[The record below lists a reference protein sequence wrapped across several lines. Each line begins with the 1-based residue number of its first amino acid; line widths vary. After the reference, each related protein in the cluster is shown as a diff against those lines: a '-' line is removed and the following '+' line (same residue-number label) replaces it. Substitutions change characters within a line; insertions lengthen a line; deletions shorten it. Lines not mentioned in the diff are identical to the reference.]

1 MALTAKKVY
10 AILKRQISDMEA
22 KIKTPIIYRGTVA
35 TADLLPLNPDI
46 GDMYNIESKSIYGE
60 AGMNVAWNG
69 VVWDTMG
76 APIDMSLYIK
86 SSELSDWVK
95 QQNKPT
101 YTAEEVGALPDT
113 TVIPS
118 KTSELQNDSGFL
130 TKIPDNY
137 LSGTDKTLNVSGKA
151 ADAKATGDKI
161 TELSAD
167 ISKKLN
173 KNQGSENS
181 GKIAGINESGDIVP
195 MFPVSVDYNEETNCL
210 EFGSDQK
217 MELNKGINLDSTL
230 TKTGSAAD
238 AGAVGEITNSLKEDI
253 DELNG
258 NFIKS
263 KNKLDIK
270 ACIVDT
276 IINLSTGEEET
287 YSSSNTSDYIEV
299 KKGETYTSS
308 HLYSYYGDN
317 LKFPIYDKNRN
328 FLKSITPTNVDKT
341 NNIATFTSDVNGYT
355 RVVFRYD
362 NKTAMFVVGEE
373 YPTEYIPYSDKV
385 HLLDNI
391 YINQSNVEDIDE
403 VFDGL
408 KIGESVDVL
417 AEKELTVL
425 DNYININGA
434 SSSGGYHTE
443 VSGIKSGEVYHIKA
457 RTGSAVRTYVI
468 KNISGK
474 ITRYADTD
482 SWTTDHDYDVVV
494 TISDLED
501 GGTLVINTV
510 DSSYIGLKI
519 EEKQFLINGEKIKD
533 DTIPTSKLK
542 QVYNPLHQKTAI
554 FDGDSI
560 CHGTSVGSTDPT
572 YGYGWAGRI
581 GIANNMEYKNFA
593 ISGGVITSASAFD
606 IELHSVVDTV
616 DAMYSQFP
624 NADYIIFEGGTNDAD
639 RIGDARTT
647 HPDKFGTFS
656 MTDFSGNYDIT
667 TFTGA
672 LETIFYK
679 ATNYWKG
686 KHIGYIVAQKMGY
699 DSSVQYDSAHSNR
712 RYYFERAI
720 EICKKWGIPYL
731 DLWNGCYLVPTNPNM
746 FTYGKTSAEN
756 IELGNLYTDGQHL
769 TSKGYD
775 YISPIIEEWMR
786 GI

>member
-10 AILKRQISDMEA
+10 AILKHQISDMEA
-22 KIKTPIIYRGTVA
+22 KLNSPVRYRGTVA

-46 GDMYNIESKSIYGE
+46 GDMYNIESKSVYGE

-76 APIDMSLYIK
+76 APIDMSLYLTKEEAETVIQRLVTEYFEK
-86 SSELSDWVK
+86 NPVK
-95 QQNKPT
+95 PGATTEQAQQIEQNKT
-101 YTAEEVGALPDT
+101 DIASLKAE
-113 TVIPS
+113 
-118 KTSELQNDSGFL
+118 
-130 TKIPDNY
+130 
-137 LSGTDKTLNVSGKA
+137 
-151 ADAKATGDKI
+151 TG
-161 TELSAD
+161 
-167 ISKKLN
+167 
-173 KNQGSENS
+173 
-181 GKIAGINESGDIVP
+181 
-195 MFPVSVDYNEETNCL
+195 
-210 EFGSDQK
+210 
-217 MELNKGINLDSTL
+217 
-230 TKTGSAAD
+230 
-238 AGAVGEITNSLKEDI
+238 SLKEDI

-258 NFIKS
+258 NFIEP

-287 YSSSNTSDYIEV
+287 NANKYTSGYIEV
-299 KKGETYTSS
+299 KKGETYTSPHS
-308 HLYSYYGDN
+308 YSYYGN
-317 LKFPIYDKNRN
+317 QLKFPIYDKNRN
-328 FLKSITPTNVDKT
+328 FLKSITPTNIDKT

-355 RVVFRYD
+355 RVVFAYD

-391 YINQSNVEDIDE
+391 YINQSNVEAIDE
-403 VFDGL
+403 AFDGL
-408 KIGESVDVL
+408 KIGKSVDVL
-417 AEKELTVL
+417 VEKELTVL
-425 DNYININGA
+425 DNYINVAGSPSYGA
-434 SSSGGYHTE
+434 YRAE
-443 VSGIKSGEVYHIKA
+443 VSGIKLGEVYHIKA
-457 RTGSAVRTYVI
+457 QTGSAVRAYVI
-468 KNISGK
+468 KNKNDVI
-474 ITRYADTD
+474 IRYADAD
-482 SWTTDHDYDVVV
+482 SWGTNHDYDVVV
-494 TISDLED
+494 TISALED
-501 GGTLVINTV
+501 GGTLVINTIN
-510 DSSYIGLKI
+510 SSYIGLKI
-519 EEKQFLINGEKIKD
+519 EEKQFLINGEKIQD
-533 DTIPTSKLK
+533 DTIPISKLK

-606 IELHSVVDTV
+606 IELHSIVDTV

-647 HPDKFGTFS
+647 HPEKFGTFS
-656 MTDFSGNYDIT
+656 ITDFSGNYDVT

-699 DSSVQYDSAHSNR
+699 GSSIQYDSAHSNR

-720 EICKKWGIPYL
+720 EICNKWGIPYL

-746 FTYGKTSAEN
+746 FTYGKASAEN